1 MKQLPTCDW
10 RGALVTY
17 GSGAPAAVAAFA
29 GRPFYVDVVAGRG
42 YVLNGSAVVPL
53 GTVAVPPP
61 PPPPP
66 PPPGPVW
73 PTSIRYA
80 VFGSS
85 VRAGSGPGEPGYVST
100 RGPVYKNAEAEGI
113 TLIPVGIKDEV
124 TRQGTPGRHSADGGA
139 RLVDENGGI
148 TSVLNRINQSTIP
161 NGTDH
166 LVEIEGGLN
175 EVGDDA
181 PAIAAR
187 TRTVAL
193 AALAKWPSA
202 WVAIQGPGACAWL
215 SPPFYA
221 VINTQKATLASEN
234 SRIIAVDLYQGVTY
248 TNSAPS
254 DWEPD
259 GAHMTL
265 QGAMRSGTAIW
276 NQYRSKVFGL

>member
-1 MKQLPTCDW
+1 MKRIPTCDW

-17 GSGAPAAVAAFA
+17 GTTAPASAAAFA

-42 YVLNGSAVVPL
+42 YVLNGSAVIAL
-53 GTVAVPPP
+53 GAVSVVEPPA
-61 PPPPP
+61 
-66 PPPGPVW
+66 PGPAPGV
-73 PTSIRYA
+73 TQMRYA

-100 RGPVYKNAEAEGI
+100 RGPVFLDAAADGI
-113 TLIPVGIKDEV
+113 TLIPVGVKNEP
-124 TRQGTPGRHSADGGA
+124 TRQDTPGQHSADGGA
-139 RLVDENGGI
+139 RLVDSNGGI
-148 TSVLNRINQSTIP
+148 ISVLSRINGSPIP
-161 NGTDH
+161 DGPDL

-175 EVGDDA
+175 EVGDGA
-181 PAIAAR
+181 AAIATR

-193 AALAKWPSA
+193 AALAKWPTA
-202 WVAIQGPGACAWL
+202 RVAVQGPGACAWL
-215 SPPFYA
+215 TAPFYA
-221 VINTQKATLASEN
+221 TINNEKTALANEN

-248 TNSAPS
+248 TNGTPS

-265 QGAMRSGTAIW
+265 QGAMRSGKAIW